1 MQVLEVRNVHDA
13 LLRGLELLEVH
24 GITRDSRNGV
34 VREATSPVT
43 TVYHR
48 PQERVLFWEQ
58 RDANPFFHFME
69 GLWMLGGRYDLDY
82 VYQFNKGMKRYSDD
96 GQTLHGAYGWRW
108 RSYFTRHH
116 GKTRDFEL
124 KDWSEQD
131 PDYIDQLGIIIQ
143 RLKDDPQ
150 DRRSVLQ
157 MWDPILDLD
166 RDGKDVPCNTTI
178 YFKIDADNRLQM
190 TVCNRSND
198 IIWGAYGANAV
209 HMSMLQ
215 EYMAGALGVSV
226 GKYYQVSDNYH
237 AYKDVFDK
245 LVDKF
250 MGIDAFDFYTMKSL
264 INSNP
269 YLIGDNTITTYP
281 MVNATI
287 EEWDLDLLKFLGR
300 TPFQKGIGYNDPF
313 FADVA
318 EPIQDAWWHW
328 KLDEHKEAILEI
340 AKCEAS
346 DWRKVCWDWFSRRLN
361 KE

>member
-1 MQVLEVRNVHDA
+1 MQVIEVRNVHDA

-24 GITRDSRNGV
+24 GITRDSRNGP
-34 VREATSPVT
+34 VRESECPVT

-69 GLWMLGGRYDLDY
+69 SLWMLGGRHDLDY

-96 GQTLHGAYGWRW
+96 GKTLWGAYGWRW
-108 RSYFTRHH
+108 REYWTDRTNDQS
-116 GKTRDFEL
+116 
-124 KDWSEQD
+124 
-131 PDYIDQLGIIIQ
+131 IDQLSIIIK
-143 RLKDDPQ
+143 RLKEDPT
-150 DRRSVLQ
+150 DRRCVLQ
-157 MWDPILDLD
+157 MWDAVSDLD
-166 RDGKDVPCNTTI
+166 RDGKDVPCNTSI
-178 YFKIDADNRLQM
+178 YFKIDADKRLQM

-198 IIWGAYGANAV
+198 IIWGAYGAKAV

-215 EYMAGALGVSV
+215 EYMAGALRVGV

-237 AYKDVFDK
+237 DYTDVFNK

-250 MGIDAFDFYTMKSL
+250 SEIDAFDFFTMKDL

-269 YLIGDNTITTYP
+269 YRTNQTYYP

-287 EEWDLDLLKFLGR
+287 EDWDLDLLKFLGR
-300 TPFQKGIGYNDPF
+300 TPFQKDIEYSEPF
-313 FADVA
+313 FSDVA
-318 EPIQDAWWHW
+318 VPIQDAWWHW
-328 KLDEHKEAILEI
+328 KLDEQKEAILEI

-346 DWRKVCWDWFSRRLN
+346 DWRKVCWDWFSRRMKDN
-361 KE
+361 EYTWSSHD